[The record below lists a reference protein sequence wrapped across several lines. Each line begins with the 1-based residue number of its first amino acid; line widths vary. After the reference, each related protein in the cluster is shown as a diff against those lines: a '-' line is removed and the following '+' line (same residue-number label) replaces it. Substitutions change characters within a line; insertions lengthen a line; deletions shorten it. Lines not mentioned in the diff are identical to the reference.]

1 MCKASPSGL
10 CSPKIP
16 NMSDKMHNQKKS
28 SVITLGRKALSVA
41 VASSL
46 FALSSAHATGL
57 GKLTV
62 LSALGQ
68 PLRAEI
74 ELTSPAKDEVDSLV
88 PKLASQ
94 EAFKQAN
101 IDFNAALLSLRFAI
115 EQRGANYVIRI
126 SSAQPMNE
134 PFVDMLVEMNS
145 SNGKLVREYTFLLD
159 PAELRNSQSAQ
170 VSNPTLVAGKPQNFT
185 IPSSAK
191 NNRPTTPETSAG
203 SKSATKNAEASKD
216 FTSAG
221 EYQVKAGDTLSKIA
235 GGYRAEGVSLDQML
249 VSLYRANPQ
258 AFAGNN
264 MNRLKSGQILT
275 IPDAD
280 SARANTGSSNEAHSV
295 VVAHA
300 ADFNAYRNKLAG
312 QVAEAPAE
320 KAPATKQ
327 SGGGKISAK
336 VQEVP
341 NATTDSPDKLKLSK
355 VGPASARTAGKGA
368 GDEDKLAKERA
379 AQEANAR
386 VKELEKN
393 VSDLKNLLEAQKI
406 EIKNKELAA
415 KQAELT
421 KPRTDAKASAP
432 IAASLPAVAAPASVT
447 APAAASVAVAPAP
460 ASVATS
466 ATASVAASAQ
476 VSAPASMPATASA
489 ASAVATEA
497 PKPPVKRKT
506 VAPPPPP
513 PEPSFFDSISDYL
526 LPGGIGLLAILGGLG
541 IWTSQRKKK
550 MQQFEDSILT
560 GSSMKANSMFGS
572 TGGQSVDTNNSVFNS
587 NFAPSASQ
595 LDANEVDPV
604 AEADVYIAYG
614 RDSQAEEI
622 LKEALRTQPDRHAV
636 RVKLLEIYF
645 GRKDAKTFERL
656 ASELYGMT
664 SGEGDDWAQA
674 ASMGI
679 VLEPG
684 NPLYAGGKAKAEMAA
699 ASGLGSGTQ
708 PLEDLDPEALLANS
722 LSQDMLEAISIID
735 TAERNGAAKSKAE
748 EPAMDEHA
756 LDFDLDISGMSEPE
770 VPKIPEPVARAAPVE
785 VPVAAPEVDF
795 GTIDFDF
802 GTKDP
807 EPAPIPMIGEPA
819 PAIAPQPEADK
830 FELDLGH
837 IDFAEDNSAADPLSL
852 DKLLADE
859 KIDENLLAASLADEA
874 AETPLPELTAGKAE
888 VDAVS
893 AFEFDLSGIDLD
905 LEPAAAPV
913 VEAEAPA
920 QNAEMATKLDL
931 AVAYHEIGDKEGAR
945 ELLDEVLKGGTTEQV
960 ERAKSMM
967 AQMA

>member
-1 MCKASPSGL
+1 
-10 CSPKIP
+10 
-16 NMSDKMHNQKKS
+16 MHNQKKS
-28 SVITLGRKALSVA
+28 SVITVGRKALSVA

-46 FALSSAHATGL
+46 FMLSSAHATGL

-68 PLRAEI
+68 PLRAEV
-74 ELTSPAKDEVDSLV
+74 ELTSPAKEEIDSLV

-101 IDFNAALLSLRFAI
+101 IDFNVALLSLRFAV

-126 SSAQPMNE
+126 SSSQAMNE
-134 PFVDMLVEMNS
+134 PFVDMLLELNS
-145 SNGKLVREYTFLLD
+145 ANGKLLREYTFLLD

-170 VSNPTLVAGKPQNFT
+170 VSNPVVVANQPQNT
-185 IPSSAK
+185 SASNAAK
-191 NNRPTTPETSAG
+191 NGRPNTIANNPGLRNDRSPAP
-203 SKSATKNAEASKD
+203 KNAEAGKEIK
-216 FTSAG
+216 SAG

-235 GGYRAEGVSLDQML
+235 GSYRAEGVSLDQML
-249 VSLYRANPQ
+249 VSIYRANPQ

-275 IPDAD
+275 VPDAQ
-280 SARANTGSSNEAHSV
+280 SANTSAGNTNEAHSV

-300 ADFNAYRNKLAG
+300 TDFNAYRNKLAG
-312 QVAEAPAE
+312 QVADAPAE
-320 KAPATKQ
+320 RAPATKQ
-327 SGGGKISAK
+327 SGAGKITAK
-336 VQEVP
+336 VKEVP

-355 VGPASARTAGKGA
+355 AGSASARASGKG
-368 GDEDKLAKERA
+368 GEEDKLAKERA
-379 AQEANAR
+379 TQEANSR

-393 VSDLKNLLEAQKI
+393 VSDLKGLLEAQKI

-421 KPRTDAKASAP
+421 KVKPEVKASAS
-432 IAASLPAVAAPASVT
+432 ASTPAPAVASVASV
-447 APAAASVAVAPAP
+447 PAPAP
-460 ASVATS
+460 ASAP
-466 ATASVAASAQ
+466 ASASAQ
-476 VSAPASMPATASA
+476 ASLPAPASSPSAAASA
-489 ASAVATEA
+489 ASVAT
-497 PKPPVKRKT
+497 PKPPVKRKIT
-506 VAPPPPP
+506 APPPPPP
-513 PEPSFFDSISDYL
+513 PEPSFFDSISEYL
-526 LPGGIGLLAILGGLG
+526 LPGGIALLAILGGVG

-550 MQQFEDSILT
+550 LQQFEDSILT

-664 SGEGDDWAQA
+664 SGEGEDWAQA

-684 NPLYAGGKAKAEMAA
+684 NPLYAGGKAKADMAA

-735 TAERNGAAKSKAE
+735 TAQRDGGAAKANAIAE
-748 EPAMDEHA
+748 EAAMDEHA
-756 LDFDLDISGMSEPE
+756 LDFDLDISAIPEPE
-770 VPKIPEPVARAAPVE
+770 VPKIPEPVAHAAPAAE
-785 VPVAAPEVDF
+785 PVLAPEVDF

-802 GTKDP
+802 GSKD
-807 EPAPIPMIGEPA
+807 ESVATPAPVVAEAA
-819 PAIAPQPEADK
+819 PVIATEPEAEK

-837 IDFAEDNSAADPLSL
+837 IDFASDKPAVDHLSL
-852 DKLLADE
+852 DILPPDE
-859 KIDENLLAASLADEA
+859 KLDENLLAASLAGASADS
-874 AETPLPELTAGKAE
+874 PLPELPTHKAE
-888 VDAVS
+888 ADAMS

-905 LEPAAAPV
+905 LDPGAAPAAPAA
-913 VEAEAPA
+913 EEAPA
-920 QNAEMATKLDL
+920 HNAEMATKLDL

-945 ELLDEVLKGGTTEQV
+945 ELLDEVLKGGTSDQV
-960 ERAKSMM
+960 ERAKSMI

>member
-1 MCKASPSGL
+1 
-10 CSPKIP
+10 
-16 NMSDKMHNQKKS
+16 MSDKMHNQKKS
-28 SVITLGRKALSVA
+28 SVITVGRKALSVA

-46 FALSSAHATGL
+46 FMLSSAHATGL

-68 PLRAEI
+68 PLRAEV
-74 ELTSPAKDEVDSLV
+74 ELTSPAKEEIDSLV

-101 IDFNAALLSLRFAI
+101 IDFNVALLSLRFAV

-126 SSAQPMNE
+126 SSSQAMNE
-134 PFVDMLVEMNS
+134 PFVDMLLELNS
-145 SNGKLVREYTFLLD
+145 TNGKLLREYTFLLD

-170 VSNPTLVAGKPQNFT
+170 VSNPVVVANQPQNT
-185 IPSSAK
+185 SASNAAK
-191 NNRPTTPETSAG
+191 NTRSNTLANNPGLRNDRSPAP
-203 SKSATKNAEASKD
+203 KNAEAGNEIK
-216 FTSAG
+216 SAG

-235 GGYRAEGVSLDQML
+235 GSYRAEGVSLDQML
-249 VSLYRANPQ
+249 VSIYRANPQ

-275 IPDAD
+275 VPDAA
-280 SARANTGSSNEAHSV
+280 SANASAGSTTEAHSV

-320 KAPATKQ
+320 RAPATKQ
-327 SGGGKISAK
+327 SGAGKITAK
-336 VQEVP
+336 VKEVP

-355 VGPASARTAGKGA
+355 AGPASVRNSGKG
-368 GDEDKLAKERA
+368 GEEDKLAKERA
-379 AQEANAR
+379 TQEANAR

-393 VSDLKNLLEAQKI
+393 VSDLKGLLEAQKI

-415 KQAELT
+415 KQAELAKA
-421 KPRTDAKASAP
+421 KPEAKASAP
-432 IAASLPAVAAPASVT
+432 ASTPAPAVASVASAPAAVPAPTPASAPASVPASASAAASVPAPAS
-447 APAAASVAVAPAP
+447 APAAAASS
-460 ASVATS
+460 ASVAT
-466 ATASVAASAQ
+466 
-476 VSAPASMPATASA
+476 
-489 ASAVATEA
+489 
-497 PKPPVKRKT
+497 PKPPVKRKI
-506 VAPPPPP
+506 VAPPPPPP

-526 LPGGIGLLAILGGLG
+526 LPGGIALLAILGGVG

-550 MQQFEDSILT
+550 LQQFEDSILT

-664 SGEGDDWAQA
+664 SGEGEDWAQA

-684 NPLYAGGKAKAEMAA
+684 NPLYAGGKAKADMAA

-735 TAERNGAAKSKAE
+735 TAQRDGGAAKASAAPE
-748 EPAMDEHA
+748 EAMDEHA
-756 LDFDLDISGMSEPE
+756 LDFDLDISAIPEPE
-770 VPKIPEPVARAAPVE
+770 VPKIPEPVAHAAPAAE
-785 VPVAAPEVDF
+785 PAAAPEVDF

-802 GTKDP
+802 GSKDDV
-807 EPAPIPMIGEPA
+807 PAAPVVAEAA
-819 PAIAPQPEADK
+819 PAVVAEPEAEK

-837 IDFAEDNSAADPLSL
+837 IDFASDKPAADHLSL
-852 DKLLADE
+852 DILPPDE
-859 KIDENLLAASLADEA
+859 KLDENLLAASLAGDS
-874 AETPLPELTAGKAE
+874 AETPLPELAAQKSEA
-888 VDAVS
+888 DAMS

-905 LEPAAAPV
+905 LDPGAAPAAPAA
-913 VEAEAPA
+913 EEAPA
-920 QNAEMATKLDL
+920 HNAEMATKLDL

-945 ELLDEVLKGGTTEQV
+945 ELLDEVLKGGTSDQV
-960 ERAKSMM
+960 ERAKSMI

>member
-1 MCKASPSGL
+1 
-10 CSPKIP
+10 
-16 NMSDKMHNQKKS
+16 MS
-28 SVITLGRKALSVA
+28 TLGRKALSVA

-68 PLRAEI
+68 PLRAEV
-74 ELTSPAKDEVDSLV
+74 ELTSPSKEEIDSLV

-126 SSAQPMNE
+126 SSSQAMNE
-134 PFVDMLVEMNS
+134 PFVDMLLEMNS
-145 SNGKLVREYTFLLD
+145 SNGKLLREYTFLLD

-170 VSNPTLVAGKPQNFT
+170 VSNPTLVANQPQN
-185 IPSSAK
+185 SSTANSGK
-191 NNRPTTPETSAG
+191 NNRSSA
-203 SKSATKNAEASKD
+203 AEAFAASRAAAKNPD
-216 FTSAG
+216 AGKEVKSAG
-221 EYQVKAGDTLSKIA
+221 EYQVKAGDSLSKIA
-235 GGYRAEGVSLDQML
+235 GNYRTEGVSLDQML

-280 SARANTGSSNEAHSV
+280 SARTNAGGTGEAHSV
-295 VVAHA
+295 VIAHA

-320 KAPATKQ
+320 RAPTTKQ
-327 SGGGKISAK
+327 SGGGKITAK
-336 VQEVP
+336 VKEVP
-341 NATTDSPDKLKLSK
+341 NPTTDSPDKLKLSK
-355 VGPASARTAGKGA
+355 AGPASSRSAGKA
-368 GDEDKLAKERA
+368 SEEDKVAKERA
-379 AQEANAR
+379 AQESNAR

-393 VSDLKNLLEAQKI
+393 VSDLKSLLEAQKI
-406 EIKNKELAA
+406 EIKNKEMAA
-415 KQAELT
+415 KQAELS
-421 KPRTDAKASAP
+421 KPRADAKASASASAS
-432 IAASLPAVAAPASVT
+432 AASASVRASATAPASTPAVASVAAAPAST
-447 APAAASVAVAPAP
+447 PAPASTAAAP
-460 ASVATS
+460 ASVATAAPAS
-466 ATASVAASAQ
+466 AAASMPAATTAATASVAS
-476 VSAPASMPATASA
+476 
-489 ASAVATEA
+489 TET
-497 PKPPVKRKT
+497 PKPPKRKV
-506 VAPPPPP
+506 VAPPPPPP

-526 LPGGIGLLAILGGLG
+526 LPGGIGLLAILGGVG

-550 MQQFEDSILT
+550 LQQFEDSILT

-735 TAERNGAAKSKAE
+735 TAQRDGGAKAKAE

-756 LDFDLDISGMSEPE
+756 LDFDLDISAIPEPE
-770 VPKIPEPVARAAPVE
+770 VPKIPEAAKQAAPVE
-785 VPVAAPEVDF
+785 ESHAIPEVDF

-802 GTKDP
+802 GTKEP
-807 EPAPIPMIGEPA
+807 EPAPATVFAEVA
-819 PAIAPQPEADK
+819 PVVAPEHAPEK

-837 IDFAEDNSAADPLSL
+837 IDFADHQAAAAPLSL
-852 DKLLADE
+852 DLSPADE
-859 KIDENLLAASLADEA
+859 KIDEDLLAASLATTPVDA
-874 AETPLPELTAGKAE
+874 PLPELTGAKAE
-888 VDAVS
+888 EEAVS

-905 LEPAAAPV
+905 LEPAATSV
-913 VEAEAPA
+913 LEEAPA
-920 QNAEMATKLDL
+920 HNAEMATKLDL

-945 ELLDEVLKGGTTEQV
+945 ELLDEVLKGGTAEQI

>member
-1 MCKASPSGL
+1 
-10 CSPKIP
+10 
-16 NMSDKMHNQKKS
+16 MSDKMHNQKKS

-46 FALSSAHATGL
+46 FMLSSAHATGL

-74 ELTSPAKDEVDSLV
+74 ELTSPSKDEVDSLV

-94 EAFKQAN
+94 ESFKQAN

-115 EQRGANYVIRI
+115 EQRGANYVIRV
-126 SSAQPMNE
+126 SSSQPMNE

-145 SNGKLVREYTFLLD
+145 SNGKLLREYTFLLD

-170 VSNPTLVAGKPQNFT
+170 VSNPTVVAVKPQNAN
-185 IPSSAK
+185 IPPNAK
-191 NNRPTTPETSAG
+191 NNRPVPAETSAG
-203 SKSATKNAEASKD
+203 SRPATKNIEAGKEV
-216 FTSAG
+216 TAAG
-221 EYQVKAGDTLSKIA
+221 EYQTKAGDTLSKIA

-280 SARANTGSSNEAHSV
+280 SVRANAGTGNEAHSV

-300 ADFNAYRNKLAG
+300 ADFTAYRNKLAG

-320 KAPATKQ
+320 KAPTTKQ

-336 VQEVP
+336 VKEVP

-355 VGPASARTAGKGA
+355 VGPASARSSGKGA
-368 GDEDKLAKERA
+368 GEEDKLAKERA
-379 AQEANAR
+379 AQESNAR

-421 KPRTDAKASAP
+421 KARTETKASVPAAASAP
-432 IAASLPAVAAPASVT
+432 AVTAPAPAPVSTPAVASVASVPAPAS
-447 APAAASVAVAPAP
+447 APAAASV
-460 ASVATS
+460 VATP
-466 ATASVAASAQ
+466 A
-476 VSAPASMPATASA
+476 SAPASSPATTSPASA
-489 ASAVATEA
+489 ALVET
-497 PKPPVKRKT
+497 PKPPVKRKV
-506 VAPPPPP
+506 VAPPPPPP

-526 LPGGIGLLAILGGLG
+526 LPGGIALLAILGGVG
-541 IWTSQRKKK
+541 IWSSQRKKK

-735 TAERNGAAKSKAE
+735 TAERNGGAAKSKAE

-756 LDFDLDISGMSEPE
+756 LDFDLDISAMAEPE
-770 VPKIPEPVARAAPVE
+770 VPKIPEPAAARTVPVE
-785 VPVAAPEVDF
+785 EPAAAPEVDF

-807 EPAPIPMIGEPA
+807 EPAPVVAEAA
-819 PAIAPQPEADK
+819 PVIAHESEADK
-830 FELDLGH
+830 FDLDLGH
-837 IDFAEDNSAADPLSL
+837 IDFADDKSASEPLSL
-852 DKLLADE
+852 DKLLADDKGDE
-859 KIDENLLAASLADEA
+859 KIDENLLAASLASDA
-874 AETPLPELTAGKAE
+874 ADTPLPELTTAKEAE
-888 VDAVS
+888 AEAVS

-905 LEPAAAPV
+905 LEPAAA
-913 VEAEAPA
+913 EAEVPA
-920 QNAEMATKLDL
+920 HNAEMATKLDL

-945 ELLDEVLKGGTTEQV
+945 ELLDEVLKGGTAEQI

>member
-1 MCKASPSGL
+1 
-10 CSPKIP
+10 
-16 NMSDKMHNQKKS
+16 MHNQKKS
-28 SVITLGRKALSVA
+28 SVITVGRKALSVA

-46 FALSSAHATGL
+46 FMLSSAHATGL

-68 PLRAEI
+68 PLRAEV
-74 ELTSPAKDEVDSLV
+74 ELTSPAKEEIDSLV

-101 IDFNAALLSLRFAI
+101 IDFNVALLSLRFAV

-126 SSAQPMNE
+126 SSSQAMNE
-134 PFVDMLVEMNS
+134 PFVDMLLELNS
-145 SNGKLVREYTFLLD
+145 ANGKLLREYTFLLD
-159 PAELRNSQSAQ
+159 PAELRNSQSVQ
-170 VSNPTLVAGKPQNFT
+170 VSNPVVVANQPQNT
-185 IPSSAK
+185 SASNAAK
-191 NNRPTTPETSAG
+191 NTRANTVANNPGLRNDRSPAP
-203 SKSATKNAEASKD
+203 KNAEAGKEIK
-216 FTSAG
+216 SAG

-235 GGYRAEGVSLDQML
+235 GSYRAEGVSLDQML
-249 VSLYRANPQ
+249 VSIYRANPQ

-264 MNRLKSGQILT
+264 MNRLKSGQILNV
-275 IPDAD
+275 PDAE
-280 SARANTGSSNEAHSV
+280 SANASAGSSTEAHSV

-320 KAPATKQ
+320 KTPATKQ
-327 SGGGKISAK
+327 SGAGKITAK
-336 VQEVP
+336 VKEVP

-355 VGPASARTAGKGA
+355 AGPASARASGKG
-368 GDEDKLAKERA
+368 GEEDKLARERA
-379 AQEANAR
+379 TQEANAR

-393 VSDLKNLLEAQKI
+393 VSDLKGLLEAQKI

-415 KQAELT
+415 KQAELAKA
-421 KPRTDAKASAP
+421 KPEAKASAP
-432 IAASLPAVAAPASVT
+432 ASTPAPAVA
-447 APAAASVAVAPAP
+447 SVASAPAPAP
-460 ASVATS
+460 ASVPAP
-466 ATASVAASAQ
+466 A
-476 VSAPASMPATASA
+476 SAPASVSAQASVPAPASTPAAAASA
-489 ASAVATEA
+489 ASVAT
-497 PKPPVKRKT
+497 PKPPVKRKIT
-506 VAPPPPP
+506 APPPPPP

-526 LPGGIGLLAILGGLG
+526 LPGGIALLAILGGVG

-550 MQQFEDSILT
+550 LQQFEDSILT

-684 NPLYAGGKAKAEMAA
+684 NPLYAGGKAKADMAA

-735 TAERNGAAKSKAE
+735 TAQRDGGAAKASAAPE
-748 EPAMDEHA
+748 DAAMDEHA
-756 LDFDLDISGMSEPE
+756 LDFDLDISAIPEPE
-770 VPKIPEPVARAAPVE
+770 VPKIPEPVAHAAPAAE
-785 VPVAAPEVDF
+785 PAAAPEVDF

-802 GTKDP
+802 GSKDDV
-807 EPAPIPMIGEPA
+807 PAHVAAEAA
-819 PAIAPQPEADK
+819 PVVAAEPEAEK

-837 IDFAEDNSAADPLSL
+837 IDFASDKPAADHLSL
-852 DKLLADE
+852 DILPPDE
-859 KIDENLLAASLADEA
+859 KLDENLLAASLAEESAEA
-874 AETPLPELTAGKAE
+874 PLPELTAQKAE
-888 VDAVS
+888 ADAMS

-905 LEPAAAPV
+905 LDPGAAPA
-913 VEAEAPA
+913 VEEAPA
-920 QNAEMATKLDL
+920 HNAEMATKLDL

-945 ELLDEVLKGGTTEQV
+945 ELLDEVLKGGTTDQV
-960 ERAKSMM
+960 ERAKSMI

>member
-1 MCKASPSGL
+1 
-10 CSPKIP
+10 
-16 NMSDKMHNQKKS
+16 MHNQKKS
-28 SVITLGRKALSVA
+28 SVITVGRKALSVA

-46 FALSSAHATGL
+46 FMLSSAHATGL

-68 PLRAEI
+68 PLRAEV
-74 ELTSPAKDEVDSLV
+74 ELTSPAKEEIDSLV
-88 PKLASQ
+88 PRLASQ

-101 IDFNAALLSLRFAI
+101 IDFNVALLSLRFAV

-126 SSAQPMNE
+126 SSSQAMNE
-134 PFVDMLVEMNS
+134 PFVDMLLELNS
-145 SNGKLVREYTFLLD
+145 ANGKLLREYTFLLD

-170 VSNPTLVAGKPQNFT
+170 VSNPVVVANQPQNT
-185 IPSSAK
+185 SASNAAK
-191 NNRPTTPETSAG
+191 NTRSNTIANNPGLRNDRSPAP
-203 SKSATKNAEASKD
+203 KNAEAGKEIK
-216 FTSAG
+216 SAG

-235 GGYRAEGVSLDQML
+235 GSYRAEGVSLDQML
-249 VSLYRANPQ
+249 VSIYRANPQ

-275 IPDAD
+275 VPDAA
-280 SARANTGSSNEAHSV
+280 SANTSAGNTNEAHSV

-312 QVAEAPAE
+312 QVADAPAE
-320 KAPATKQ
+320 KAPSTKQ
-327 SGGGKISAK
+327 SGAGKITAK
-336 VQEVP
+336 VKEVP
-341 NATTDSPDKLKLSK
+341 SATTDSPDKLKLSK
-355 VGPASARTAGKGA
+355 AGPASARTSGKG
-368 GDEDKLAKERA
+368 GEEDKLAKERA

-393 VSDLKNLLEAQKI
+393 VTDLKGLLEAQKI

-415 KQAELT
+415 KQAELAKA
-421 KPRTDAKASAP
+421 KPETKASAP
-432 IAASLPAVAAPASVT
+432 APAST
-447 APAAASVAVAPAP
+447 PAPALASVASAPVVAPAP
-460 ASVATS
+460 APAP
-466 ATASVAASAQ
+466 ASALA
-476 VSAPASMPATASA
+476 SAPASVSAQASAPAPASTPTAAASA
-489 ASAVATEA
+489 ASVAT
-497 PKPPVKRKT
+497 PKPPVKRKIT
-506 VAPPPPP
+506 APPPPPPP
-513 PEPSFFDSISDYL
+513 PEPGFFDIISDNL
-526 LPGGIGLLAILGGLG
+526 LLGGIALIGILGGIG

-550 MQQFEDSILT
+550 LQHFEDSILT

-684 NPLYAGGKAKAEMAA
+684 NPLYAGGKAKADMAA

-735 TAERNGAAKSKAE
+735 TAQRDGGAAKANAIAE
-748 EPAMDEHA
+748 EAAMDEHA
-756 LDFDLDISGMSEPE
+756 LDFDLDISAIPEPE
-770 VPKIPEPVARAAPVE
+770 VPKIPEPVAHAAPAAE
-785 VPVAAPEVDF
+785 PAAAPEVDF

-802 GTKDP
+802 GSKDDV
-807 EPAPIPMIGEPA
+807 PA
-819 PAIAPQPEADK
+819 PAHVVAEAAPVVAAEPEAEK

-837 IDFAEDNSAADPLSL
+837 IDFAADKPAADHLSL
-852 DKLLADE
+852 DILPPDE
-859 KIDENLLAASLADEA
+859 KLDENLLAASLAGES
-874 AETPLPELTAGKAE
+874 AETPLPELAAQKAE
-888 VDAVS
+888 ADAMS

-905 LEPAAAPV
+905 LDPGAAPASPAA
-913 VEAEAPA
+913 EEAPA
-920 QNAEMATKLDL
+920 HNAEMATKLDL

-945 ELLDEVLKGGTTEQV
+945 ELLDEVLKGGTTDQV
-960 ERAKSMM
+960 ERAKSMI